1 MQFESLIDFFA
12 MGGYG
17 LFVWLSFGVSF
28 GLMVFM
34 LILAVLD
41 SQGLAKKVKSEA
53 LRKEQ
58 VLQAQEK
65 RKLRESK
72 T

>member
-1 MQFESLIDFFA
+1 MQFESLIDFFS

-17 LFVWLSFGVSF
+17 LFVWLSFGISF
-28 GLMVFM
+28 GLMVLM
-34 LILAVLD
+34 LILAVFD
-41 SQGLAKKVKSEA
+41 GQSLAKKVKSEA